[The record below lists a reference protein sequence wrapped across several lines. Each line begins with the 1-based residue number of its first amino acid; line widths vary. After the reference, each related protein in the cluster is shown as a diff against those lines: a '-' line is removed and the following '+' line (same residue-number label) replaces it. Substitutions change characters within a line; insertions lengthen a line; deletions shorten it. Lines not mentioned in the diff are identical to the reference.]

1 MKRIVLALIL
11 AGFCGPA
18 GAHAFLEKATP
29 SAGAN
34 LRVTPAKIELS
45 FSEALEPAFSGVT
58 VTNAAGTDMS
68 AASSVASG
76 TQMSLSLG
84 MLKPGRYS
92 VRWHVVSVDTHRT
105 DGHYNFTV
113 LP

>member
-18 GAHAFLEKATP
+18 AAHAFLEKATP

-34 LRVTPAKIELS
+34 LRVAPAKIELS
-45 FSEALEPAFSGVT
+45 FSEALEPAYSGVM
-58 VTNAAGTDMS
+58 VIDAAGREMATGP
-68 AASSVASG
+68 AVVNG
-76 TQMSLSLG
+76 TQMSMTLG
-84 MLKPGRYS
+84 ALRPGRYS
-92 VRWHVVSVDTHRT
+92 VRWHAVSVDTHRT
-105 DGHYNFTV
+105 QGRYEFTV

>member
-1 MKRIVLALIL
+1 LKRLVLALVI

-18 GAHAFLEKATP
+18 AAHAFLEKATP

-34 LRVTPAKIELS
+34 LRVAPAKIELS

-58 VTNAAGTDMS
+58 VTNTASRDMS
-68 AASSVASG
+68 TAPSVASG

-92 VRWHVVSVDTHRT
+92 VRWHAVSVDAHRT
-105 DGHYNFTV
+105 DGHYDFTV